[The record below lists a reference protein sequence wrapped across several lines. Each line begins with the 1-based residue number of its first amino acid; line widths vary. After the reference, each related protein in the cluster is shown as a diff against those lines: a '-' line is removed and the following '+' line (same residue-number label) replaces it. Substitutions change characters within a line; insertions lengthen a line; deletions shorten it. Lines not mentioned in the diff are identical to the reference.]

1 MRDQNG
7 GATLHD
13 SAQAIENAFF
23 SLGVDAR
30 ERVVEDQNAW
40 IADNGSRNRGALL
53 LSAGES
59 DAALADHGFVGCG
72 EVLDVAMQAGNFG
85 CFADALLVIVRQAEG
100 DVAADGFAKQVGILR
115 HKTDGLAQGSERPL
129 ANGTAVDSV
138 ASMRPLPSSREESG
152 RGGFGACG
160 WVSDGGGLTAM
171 TL

>member
-85 CFADALLVIVRQAEG
+85 CFADALLVIVRQAKG
-100 DVAADGFAKQVGILR
+100 DVAADGFAKQVSILR

-129 ANGTAVDSV
+129 ANGTAVDQDAVIGRFPETRDERDRKST
-138 ASMRPLPSSREESG
+138 RLNSSHRCISY
-152 RGGFGACG
+152 A
-160 WVSDGGGLTAM
+160 
-171 TL
+171 